1 MNIVANLWLK
11 DKAMTIELDR
21 RIQALEKIEN
31 ESKWVMLLFG
41 ILIGSALIVA
51 LVGNTDSS
59 KRISELESTV
69 ERLERNSIDLRHRY
83 STESQRRDVDIRQIK
98 SFLDERFQYNDHL
111 FEVTIED
118 FQ

>member
-1 MNIVANLWLK
+1 
-11 DKAMTIELDR
+11 MTVELDR

-31 ESKWVMLLFG
+31 ESKWVMLLNG

-51 LVGNTDSS
+51 VLGNIDSS
-59 KRISELESTV
+59 KRITELESTV

-83 STESQRRDVDIRQIK
+83 SMESRRRDGKIRDITT
-98 SFLDERFQYNDHL
+98 FLNERFQYNDHL
-111 FEVTIED
+111 FEYDIED